1 MCCGARRGLLLGAL
15 MSTAMP
21 WRRAWAGD
29 TGMATDAAALVERAR
44 QSGSVAVIVGFGL
57 PDTETGSEAAI
68 AAARGALYLA
78 LGIADGADGAL
89 VGPGI
94 ERVRPYTTIPFVA
107 MTVDAAALE
116 RIMAQPMVTSISE
129 DVTAEPQP

>member
-1 MCCGARRGLLLGAL
+1 MCCGSRRGLLLVAL
-15 MSTAMP
+15 VATAMP
-21 WRRAWAGD
+21 WGWAGAEE
-29 TGMATDAAALVERAR
+29 TRMATDAAALVERAR
-44 QSGSVAVIVGFGL
+44 QSGSVPVIVGFGL
-57 PDTETGSEAAI
+57 PDTQMGSDAAI
-68 AAARGALYLA
+68 AEARGALYLA
-78 LGIADGADGAL
+78 LGIAPGADGAV

-129 DVTAEPQP
+129 DLTSTPQP